1 MEKSNTKRNSIG
13 LYVNNESSKRFK
25 INNQD
30 TEQRAKTK
38 EELEHT
44 SVVGNEKIAALID
57 FGNSKKADQQN
68 NKEEDNEK
76 VQKGGR
82 GNAGEDF
89 ARGDDDAE
97 EKGKGEEDTME
108 EEEVGLVEEQARVQ
122 QFSDKNEKNT
132 NERLSA
138 DVTKENCQNENISR
152 KRLRTEEVDESADKG
167 AEEKSKRE
175 KTREKP
181 EERKRKRLENEEEG
195 ESAEKETDDGK
206 EEKKEE
212 KSEKKMED
220 SHKFK
225 MRLEEESR
233 ELELKLQ
240 KNRDYRPEPSVFSQ
254 EDFSDLDHLLEDDDD
269 NDDCPEFQ
277 TIQDVFESEF

>member
-57 FGNSKKADQQN
+57 LGNSKKADQQN
-68 NKEEDNEK
+68 NKEGDNEK

-82 GNAGEDF
+82 GNAGEGF
-89 ARGDDDAE
+89 ARGDDEAE
-97 EKGKGEEDTME
+97 EGCKGEEDEME
-108 EEEVGLVEEQARVQ
+108 EHVVGLVEEQALVHSRDEEKDMRGGSSEEEMVEMREIAGIMEANDGPEKGKGGTAE

-138 DVTKENCQNENISR
+138 D
-152 KRLRTEEVDESADKG
+152 
-167 AEEKSKRE
+167 
-175 KTREKP
+175 
-181 EERKRKRLENEEEG
+181 
-195 ESAEKETDDGK
+195 
-206 EEKKEE
+206 
-212 KSEKKMED
+212 
-220 SHKFK
+220 
-225 MRLEEESR
+225 
-233 ELELKLQ
+233 
-240 KNRDYRPEPSVFSQ
+240 
-254 EDFSDLDHLLEDDDD
+254 
-269 NDDCPEFQ
+269 
-277 TIQDVFESEF
+277 